1 MIVKTNAIALQ
12 IRGWSKTS
20 HMVIWLTEDYGK
32 ITTVVKGA
40 CRPKSA
46 FLGQYDLFYTCELL
60 FYRRGRDGTH
70 MIRECTPLQCRAPL
84 RSNWRGVCAA
94 GYLAYLTARTT
105 TGHEAK
111 ALYADLS
118 HALDTLCDCDAQ
130 SIAALIFW
138 FEMRL
143 LLHHGISPDFRTCP
157 QCHPAGAQWLR
168 FSIESG
174 RFACA
179 HFNESHIAAPSVTL
193 HRDVIK
199 CLRRFAGCHQFKAR
213 HYTPIMTLEN
223 KNNKKMNLV
232 LGLSRFLGIFI
243 IFHLD
248 LPAAVR
254 RVAFESLNTN
264 PTSMRV
270 IGE

>member
-20 HMVIWLTEDYGK
+20 HMVTWLTEDYGK

-60 FYRRGRDGTH
+60 FYRRGHDGTH
-70 MIRECTPLQCRAPL
+70 IIRECTPLECREPL
-84 RSNWRGVCAA
+84 RSNWRGACAA
-94 GYLAYLTARTT
+94 GYLAYLTARAT
-105 TGHEAK
+105 TGGETGAI
-111 ALYADLS
+111 YTDLT
-118 HALDTLCDCDAQ
+118 HALETLCSCDAG

-143 LLHHGISPDFRTCP
+143 LRHHGISPDFRTCP
-157 QCHPAGAQWLR
+157 QCHPTGTQWLR
-168 FSIESG
+168 FSVEAG
-174 RFACA
+174 RFACQ
-179 HFNESHIAAPSVTL
+179 HFDESHANASSVTL
-193 HRDVIK
+193 HRDVVK
-199 CLRRFAGCHQFKAR
+199 CLRRFAECHQFVAR
-213 HYTPIMTLEN
+213 HYTPILALEN
-223 KNNKKMNLV
+223 KNEKKTNLV

-254 RVAFESLNTN
+254 RVALEIINTN
-264 PTSMRV
+264 PTSMCV
-270 IGE
+270 TGE